1 MLHGRAIGIFDTTVN
16 GKTDDRQTEMTVRH
30 APTLDCPWPAAIGNR
45 EIAVV
50 TGADGLRLTLVRGTP
65 AYQHPDGAELSHALM
80 FQHDP
85 QPGPQGDDG
94 PQGDQGNVG
103 PPGPAGPPGPDGPE
117 GPTSLAV
124 RWRLDY
130 DDTSAYEQGDGVRAS
145 DGELY
150 ISTVSDN
157 VGNDPTVAGEQWM
170 SLAHVGHRPIPLYGS
185 TR

>member
-16 GKTDDRQTEMTVRH
+16 GKTDDRQTEMTVRDE
-30 APTLDCPWPAAIGNR
+30 PTLDCPWPAAIGNR

-50 TGADGLRLTLVRGTP
+50 VSADGLRLTLVRGTP
-65 AYQHPDGAELSHALM
+65 AYQHPDGAELSHALI

-85 QPGPQGDDG
+85 LPGPQGDEG
-94 PQGDQGNVG
+94 PQGAQGGVG
-103 PPGPAGPPGPDGPE
+103 LAGPPGPVGERGPE
-117 GPTSLAV
+117 GPRGAV
-124 RWRLDY
+124 RWRTDY
-130 DDTSAYEQGDGVRAS
+130 DDATVYEQGDGVRAS

-150 ISTVSDN
+150 VSTVESN
-157 VGNDPTVAGEQWM
+157 VGNDPTVATGQWM